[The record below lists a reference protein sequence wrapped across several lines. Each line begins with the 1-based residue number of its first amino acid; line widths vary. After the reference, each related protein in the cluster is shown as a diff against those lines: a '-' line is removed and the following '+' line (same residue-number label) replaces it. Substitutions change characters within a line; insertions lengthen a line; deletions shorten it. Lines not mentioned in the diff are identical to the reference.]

1 MKAAEKTQKRRH
13 ITFGRVITTIMLYI
27 ILLTVVVLV
36 IYPLSFTIS
45 SAFSDS
51 NSLSGLSVLPF
62 THSVK
67 VDTIDAISN
76 GENAYALPDV
86 DKLPTDKTLY
96 VVIPATN
103 TGAATLAIGSNEPLP
118 LKMKAKDGTL
128 SDPAEGKLKEG
139 KIAGVTYNGTELVI
153 DKTYT
158 NATLPTRT
166 AFGGF
171 SLVQFK
177 KLFEDTNYK
186 HWFFNTFKIACAN
199 TLISV
204 ICTTVAAYIFSR
216 FRFRG
221 KKPMLMSMLILQ
233 MFPSFAGMIATYVLI
248 WRLGLLDNL
257 FGLILVYSA
266 GSIPYNTWLIKGYLD
281 TIPRSLDEAARVDGA
296 GYLRTFRTIILPIA
310 RPMVTFLAVT
320 SFTGPWMDFILP
332 RLLLKSDVNKTLAI
346 GLYEMI
352 NGRENNY
359 FTQFAAGAVL
369 VAIPFIIIFAINQ
382 QYMTQVLSSG
392 AVKE

>member
-1 MKAAEKTQKRRH
+1 MTEGKEKRAHKRISISR
-13 ITFGRVITTIMLYI
+13 IITTIMLYI
-27 ILLTVVVLV
+27 MLFVIVILV
-36 IYPLSFTIS
+36 IYPLSFTVS

-67 VDTIDAISN
+67 VDTIDAIAL

-86 DKLPTDKTLY
+86 EKLPTDKAIY
-96 VVIPATN
+96 VVIPQTN
-103 TGAATLAIGSNEPLP
+103 TGSATLAIGDNAALP
-118 LKMKAKDGTL
+118 LRMKAKDGTL
-128 SDPAEGKLKEG
+128 SEPAEGKLKEG
-139 KIAGVTYNGTELVI
+139 RIAGITFNGTELVVE
-153 DKTYT
+153 KTYT
-158 NATLPTRT
+158 NATLPTYM

-171 SLVQFK
+171 SLIQFK

-186 HWFFNTFKIACAN
+186 YWFFNTFKIACAN
-199 TLISV
+199 TVISV
-204 ICTTVAAYIFSR
+204 LCTTVAAYIFSR

-296 GYLRTFRTIILPIA
+296 GYFRTFRTIILPIA

-346 GLYEMI
+346 GLFEMI